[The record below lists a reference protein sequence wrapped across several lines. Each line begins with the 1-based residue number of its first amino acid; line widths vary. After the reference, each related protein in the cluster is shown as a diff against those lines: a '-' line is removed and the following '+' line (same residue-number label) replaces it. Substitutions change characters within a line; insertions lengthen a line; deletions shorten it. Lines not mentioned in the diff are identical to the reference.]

1 MQRLGYLPEEI
12 YGYALA
18 RFAHERGERDPKW
31 AKHLS
36 TNVRTYFKKSAAWL
50 EHRERAQKAPIG

>member
-18 RFAHERGERDPKW
+18 RFAHERGERRPKW
-31 AKHLS
+31 ADYLS
-36 TNVRTYFKKSAAWL
+36 TNMRSYFKKSAEWL
-50 EHRERAQKAPIG
+50 EYKERVSKQPIG